1 MDEIFGSTRC
11 SEIYVILERLSA
23 NLRQLP
29 THIRDFCRDICNYPD
44 EDLRG
49 ELTVMLREAR
59 LRKCVRLEYDLDSI
73 IPYTYF
79 ETIESWLGD
88 ITEESSRDY
97 VNRWADDAKRYSD
110 SCQFASRA
118 LEKTSIEWSAMEHW
132 LHNAGARQEAE
143 EEDASNP
150 LWSTWF
156 FRSSQPVSPL
166 TMTLSQ
172 QLGDVVRLINTLRQ
186 TIEQLESIW
195 ENLSSDIRAMSF
207 AVISA
212 NRTALISSGKGLE
225 LVKQWSGVSDLI
237 RTCRIDRDR
246 AVDLVRF
253 APPAISSTETGL
265 EQLNR

>member
-1 MDEIFGSTRC
+1 MH
-11 SEIYVILERLSA
+11 V
-23 NLRQLP
+23 
-29 THIRDFCRDICNYPD
+29 RDFCRDTCDYTIQD

-59 LRKCVRLEYDLDSI
+59 LRKCVRLEYDLDRI

-97 VNRWADDAKRYSD
+97 VNRWADDAQRYSD

-118 LEKTSIEWSAMEHW
+118 LEKTSIEWSVMEYW
-132 LHNAGARQEAE
+132 LQNAGARQKAE
-143 EEDASNP
+143 EEDASKP

-156 FRSSQPVSPL
+156 FPSRQPLSPL
-166 TMTLSQ
+166 SMTLGQ
-172 QLGDVVRLINTLRQ
+172 QLGDVVRLINDLRQ
-186 TIEQLESIW
+186 IIEQLGRIW

-212 NRTALISSGKGLE
+212 NRTALISSGKGVE
-225 LVKQWSGVSDLI
+225 LVKQWSGVSDLL

-253 APPAISSTETGL
+253 APPAISSTETGF